1 MRNLFEIIDY
11 SLVMLKTHL
20 IPVKVNMIKKIIIL
34 VFLFLSLTN
43 NYAQNLIANPYFIDR
58 NVCEEMNAACG
69 PEAWFMASNAV
80 PGGKTVSLTVFNS
93 SKRDLRQYLQTE
105 LLISMLKDSIYSI
118 KLTVLAGEC
127 LVNSLGV
134 KFTEE
139 VTCLESDRLITG
151 ANLDFSSQMN
161 TLSKN
166 KQKKWIDLTYSYK
179 AKGGERFILIGCFVP
194 DSKQNRNYKDK
205 ATQYQNYSYFF
216 NHIEVKAT
224 YLDELPSECLEVK
237 NHLYNFNY
245 RHTPCMYVPY
255 EKTLILKSEITDRD
269 SITPK
274 KIDSL
279 ILSDFL
285 FDFNSSTLK
294 DDVKGYL
301 LTLLDLKDTNSV
313 KSIEVIGYSDNIGE
327 DEYNIRLSLKRA
339 EVIRQFLIHNG
350 WSKVEI
356 QTKGLGKVNPISD
369 NSNEEGRAKNRRIEI
384 IFTH

>member
-1 MRNLFEIIDY
+1 
-11 SLVMLKTHL
+11 
-20 IPVKVNMIKKIIIL
+20 
-34 VFLFLSLTN
+34 
-43 NYAQNLIANPYFIDR
+43 
-58 NVCEEMNAACG
+58 
-69 PEAWFMASNAV
+69 
-80 PGGKTVSLTVFNS
+80 
-93 SKRDLRQYLQTE
+93 
-105 LLISMLKDSIYSI
+105 
-118 KLTVLAGEC
+118 
-127 LVNSLGV
+127 
-134 KFTEE
+134 
-139 VTCLESDRLITG
+139 
-151 ANLDFSSQMN
+151 
-161 TLSKN
+161 
-166 KQKKWIDLTYSYK
+166 
-179 AKGGERFILIGCFVP
+179 
-194 DSKQNRNYKDK
+194 
-205 ATQYQNYSYFF
+205 
-216 NHIEVKAT
+216 
-224 YLDELPSECLEVK
+224 LEVK